1 MKETNRR
8 RLERFDIAL
17 PAQVAVGSGTG
28 KNVFTL
34 TTANVSAGGAFFKTD
49 AMLPVGT
56 EVLVELTLLAEL
68 FRNTKPANSALIRLA
83 GKVLRHETD
92 GMAIAFAER
101 FHMQPATYSP
111 A

>member
-17 PAQVAVGSGTG
+17 PAKVAAGPG
-28 KNVFTL
+28 KGENIFTL

-49 AMLPVGT
+49 AVLPVGT

-68 FRNTKPANSALIRLA
+68 FRNVKPANSTLVRLA
-83 GKVLRHETD
+83 GKVLRHERD
-92 GMAIAFAER
+92 GMAIVFSEH
-101 FHMQPATYSP
+101 FHMQPVTYNP